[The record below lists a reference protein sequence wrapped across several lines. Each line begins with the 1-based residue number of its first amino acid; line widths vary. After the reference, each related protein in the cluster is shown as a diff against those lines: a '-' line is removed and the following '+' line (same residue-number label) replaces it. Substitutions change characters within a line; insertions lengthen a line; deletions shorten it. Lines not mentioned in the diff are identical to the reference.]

1 MTIMKL
7 NFTQSLFESVSGW
20 TTTGLTVIDE
30 SKAPHLILL
39 WRSLMQLAGGAGLAI
54 IMLAAIAG
62 PMGPGLSVAEG
73 RREQLVPHVRE
84 SARKVTGIY
93 LGYVI
98 AGIIAYWLAGM
109 GLFDAVNHTFTSVST
124 GGFSTH
130 PGSIGYWDSIAVEA
144 ISIPLMILGSLNFLT
159 AYMLFQRKI
168 KAVFRNGEVRLAIIL
183 IPICSLILFMLVS
196 RTIYSTLGKGIRV
209 SIYESVSALTTTGF
223 TTTTYLNW
231 APIGFFII
239 ISLMVIGGSTGST
252 AGGIKLYR
260 IYLIFKSILWEMRRP
275 FLPRTAVVENYV
287 WMGERKISINQEHV
301 RKVGTFAFLYLIT
314 YLIGSGI
321 LTGYGYG
328 LKESLFEFASAIGT
342 VGLSV
347 GITSAKAPGG
357 VLWTE
362 IMGMFLGRLE
372 FFVIIIGLGKV
383 IGDSYTF
390 FKYK

>member
-1 MTIMKL
+1 
-7 NFTQSLFESVSGW
+7 
-20 TTTGLTVIDE
+20 
-30 SKAPHLILL
+30 
-39 WRSLMQLAGGAGLAI
+39 
-54 IMLAAIAG
+54 
-62 PMGPGLSVAEG
+62 
-73 RREQLVPHVRE
+73 
-84 SARKVTGIY
+84 
-93 LGYVI
+93 
-98 AGIIAYWLAGM
+98 
-109 GLFDAVNHTFTSVST
+109 
-124 GGFSTH
+124 
-130 PGSIGYWDSIAVEA
+130 
-144 ISIPLMILGSLNFLT
+144 
-159 AYMLFQRKI
+159 MLFQRKI

-287 WMGERKISINQEHV
+287 WMGERKIFINQEHV

-372 FFVIIIGLGKV
+372 FFVIIIGLGKI